1 MPGIRRAGGSR
12 DSDYRRRIYQR
23 NMRNYIKIC
32 AVFCWI
38 LALLTLL
45 GGCRRA
51 EFDERKVQESTSI
64 VNADPETL
72 DDITMESL
80 VAELLGNM
88 SLEQKIGQLFIVN
101 TDSLDFNAETAMT
114 KKMRKNIQKYQ
125 PGGVIFFSFNFDTDG
140 TVKQNRKKT
149 EKFIRKMQKASVVP
163 MFISVDEEGGTVSRV
178 ANTEALGTTKF
189 PPMSEIGA
197 TGDAAQAYQVGH
209 TIGSEIAELGFNLDF
224 APVADIN
231 TNADNTEIGNRS
243 FGSDPQL
250 VSDMVCEEVKGLQ
263 ESGVSAALKH
273 FPGQGNTGDD
283 THRGFV
289 NLDATIDR
297 LRDVEFQ
304 PFQAGIEAGADFV
317 MMSHVAVRDITQNE
331 EPASLSSLMVSDIL
345 REELQF
351 DHVIITDAMNMKI
364 ITKFYNAGEAA
375 VMAVEA
381 GNDMILMPDDFVE
394 AYEAVYQAVED
405 GTLTERQIDQAVSRI
420 LTVKIRRGILPLS
433 SPLLADIVQ

>member
-1 MPGIRRAGGSR
+1 
-12 DSDYRRRIYQR
+12 
-23 NMRNYIKIC
+23 MRNYKRIC
-32 AVFCWI
+32 VALCWI
-38 LALLTLL
+38 LALVTLL
-45 GGCRRA
+45 SGCGRA
-51 EFDERKVQESTSI
+51 ETDGEVQEDSVSI

-125 PGGVIFFSFNFDTDG
+125 PGGVIFFSFNFDTGG
-140 TVKQNRKKT
+140 TVKQNRRKIR
-149 EKFIRKMQKASVVP
+149 KFIRKMQKASEIP

-178 ANTEALGTTKF
+178 ANTEALGTTKL
-189 PPMSEIGA
+189 PTMAEIGA
-197 TGDAAQAYQVGH
+197 TGDAAQAYQAGS

-231 TNADNTEIGNRS
+231 TNEDNTEIGNRS

-250 VSDMVCEEVKGLQ
+250 VSDMVREAVRGLQ
-263 ESGVSAALKH
+263 ESGVSATLKH

-304 PFQAGIEAGADFV
+304 PFQAGIEEGADFV

-331 EPASLSSLMVSDIL
+331 EPASLSTLMVSDIL

-364 ITKFYNAGEAA
+364 ITKFYDAGEAA
-375 VMAVEA
+375 VMAVQA
-381 GNDMILMPDDFVE
+381 GNDMVLMPDDFEE
-394 AYEAVYQAVED
+394 AYEAVYEAVKD

>member
-1 MPGIRRAGGSR
+1 
-12 DSDYRRRIYQR
+12 
-23 NMRNYIKIC
+23 MRNYKRIC
-32 AVFCWI
+32 VALCWI
-38 LALLTLL
+38 LALVTLL
-45 GGCRRA
+45 SGCGRT
-51 EFDERKVQESTSI
+51 ETDGEVQEDSVSI

-101 TDSLDFNAETAMT
+101 TDSLDFNAETEMT

-140 TVKQNRKKT
+140 TVKQNRRKIR
-149 EKFIRKMQKASVVP
+149 KFIRKMQKASEIP

-178 ANTEALGTTKF
+178 ANTEALGTTKL
-189 PPMSEIGA
+189 PTMAEIGA
-197 TGDAAQAYQVGH
+197 TGDAAQAYQAGS

-231 TNADNTEIGNRS
+231 TNEDNTEIGNRS

-250 VSDMVCEEVKGLQ
+250 VSDMVREAVRGLQ
-263 ESGVSAALKH
+263 ESGVSATLKH

-304 PFQAGIEAGADFV
+304 PFQAGIEEGADFV

-331 EPASLSSLMVSDIL
+331 EPASLSTLMVSDIL

-364 ITKFYNAGEAA
+364 ITKFYDAGEAA
-375 VMAVEA
+375 VMAVQA
-381 GNDMILMPDDFVE
+381 GNDMVLMPDDFEE
-394 AYEAVYQAVED
+394 AYEAVYEAVKD

>member
-1 MPGIRRAGGSR
+1 
-12 DSDYRRRIYQR
+12 
-23 NMRNYIKIC
+23 MRNYKRIC
-32 AVFCWI
+32 AALCWI
-38 LALLTLL
+38 LALVTLL
-45 GGCRRA
+45 SGCGRA
-51 EFDERKVQESTSI
+51 ETDGEVQEDSVSI

-125 PGGVIFFSFNFDTDG
+125 PGGVIFFSFNFDTGG
-140 TVKQNRKKT
+140 TVKQNRRKIR
-149 EKFIRKMQKASVVP
+149 KFIRKMQKASEIP

-178 ANTEALGTTKF
+178 ANTEALGTTKL
-189 PPMSEIGA
+189 PTMAEIGA
-197 TGDAAQAYQVGH
+197 TGDAAQAYQAGS

-231 TNADNTEIGNRS
+231 TNEDNTEIGNRS

-250 VSDMVCEEVKGLQ
+250 VSDMVREVVRGLQ
-263 ESGVSAALKH
+263 ESGVSATLKH

-304 PFQAGIEAGADFV
+304 PFQAGIEEEADFV

-331 EPASLSSLMVSDIL
+331 EPASLSTLMVSDIL

-364 ITKFYNAGEAA
+364 ITKFYDAGEAA
-375 VMAVEA
+375 VMAVQA
-381 GNDMILMPDDFVE
+381 GNDMVLMPDDFEE
-394 AYEAVYQAVED
+394 AYEAVYEAVKD

>member
-1 MPGIRRAGGSR
+1 
-12 DSDYRRRIYQR
+12 
-23 NMRNYIKIC
+23 MRNYKRIC
-32 AVFCWI
+32 VALCWI
-38 LALLTLL
+38 LALVTLL
-45 GGCRRA
+45 SGCGRA
-51 EFDERKVQESTSI
+51 ETDGEVQEDSVSI

-140 TVKQNRKKT
+140 TVKQNRRKIR
-149 EKFIRKMQKASVVP
+149 KFIRKMQKASEIP

-178 ANTEALGTTKF
+178 ANTEALGTTKL
-189 PPMSEIGA
+189 PTMAEIGA
-197 TGDAAQAYQVGH
+197 TGDAAQAYQAGS
-209 TIGSEIAELGFNLDF
+209 TTGSEIEELGFNLDF

-231 TNADNTEIGNRS
+231 TNEDNTEIGNRS

-250 VSDMVCEEVKGLQ
+250 VSDMVREAVRGLQ
-263 ESGVSAALKH
+263 ESGVSATLKH

-304 PFQAGIEAGADFV
+304 PFQAGIEEGADFV

-331 EPASLSSLMVSDIL
+331 EPASLSTLMVSDIL

-364 ITKFYNAGEAA
+364 ITKFYDAGEAA
-375 VMAVEA
+375 VMAVQA
-381 GNDMILMPDDFVE
+381 GNDMVLMPDDFEE
-394 AYEAVYQAVED
+394 AYEAVYEAVKD

>member
-1 MPGIRRAGGSR
+1 
-12 DSDYRRRIYQR
+12 
-23 NMRNYIKIC
+23 MRNYKRIC
-32 AVFCWI
+32 VALCWI
-38 LALLTLL
+38 LALVTLL
-45 GGCRRA
+45 SGCGRA
-51 EFDERKVQESTSI
+51 ETDGEVQEDSVSI

-140 TVKQNRKKT
+140 TVKQNRRKIR
-149 EKFIRKMQKASVVP
+149 KFIRKMQKASEIP

-178 ANTEALGTTKF
+178 ANTEALGTTKL
-189 PPMSEIGA
+189 PTMAEIGA
-197 TGDAAQAYQVGH
+197 TGDAAQAYQAGS

-231 TNADNTEIGNRS
+231 TNEDNTEIGNRS

-250 VSDMVCEEVKGLQ
+250 VSDMVREAVRGLQ
-263 ESGVSAALKH
+263 ESGVSATLKH

-304 PFQAGIEAGADFV
+304 PFQAGIEELFTFRNACLTCIVDAE
-317 MMSHVAVRDITQNE
+317 ILKNLL
-331 EPASLSSLMVSDIL
+331 SL
-345 REELQF
+345 
-351 DHVIITDAMNMKI
+351 
-364 ITKFYNAGEAA
+364 
-375 VMAVEA
+375 
-381 GNDMILMPDDFVE
+381 
-394 AYEAVYQAVED
+394 
-405 GTLTERQIDQAVSRI
+405 
-420 LTVKIRRGILPLS
+420 
-433 SPLLADIVQ
+433 